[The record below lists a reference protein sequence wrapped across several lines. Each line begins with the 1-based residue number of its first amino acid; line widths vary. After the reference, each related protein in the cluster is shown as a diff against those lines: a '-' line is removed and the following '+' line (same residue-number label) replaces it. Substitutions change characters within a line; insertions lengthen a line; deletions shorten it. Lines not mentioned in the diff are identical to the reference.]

1 MRRLPPVL
9 RCQDRYDLGA
19 VLPDSPRWRQ
29 DQIVWITSGRV
40 QRIQF
45 HLRKNITK
53 GGIMPK
59 EMGMSKSMGMS
70 NGGGGHLYTQ
80 TNEVKNTII
89 HYHRGEDGRL
99 TEVERVST
107 GGAGSGTFKPISGQ
121 DSAPNAFEGAGS
133 VILSPDRR
141 FLFTTNGGDN
151 SVSSFAIADDGRL
164 KLVDRKPTGNPV
176 EGKSGT
182 AKSLAFAPSK
192 GRLYVLHSFGP
203 DHLRLMSV
211 DSKGKLTA
219 RKERYTANTKDKN
232 DRVPTM
238 AVISPDGRFLIVGTT
253 FDRPIAH
260 TGLYPDGSPILWVQ
274 QTDGSFRVIAS
285 NAPDPDGLVV
295 FPINKDGSLG
305 QASFQ
310 DGKAGSPF
318 YIAFLHNRPDTF
330 VLGYAVGDGCAM
342 ATIDGDGNL
351 NIGPLVKI
359 DTGAGLPS
367 ELCWLAVSPD
377 DRFVFATNFGYSNV
391 SSFRIDGTRLCI
403 AKDPACAKVPGDGT
417 ARGLNTTV
425 TSGPSDNWISPDG
438 AYLYQI
444 YGNASKL
451 LGYATNQDGSLK
463 EITSVAIPYNSPQGL
478 TGF

>member
-1 MRRLPPVL
+1 MA
-9 RCQDRYDLGA
+9 DMNM
-19 VLPDSPRWRQ
+19 SNEMT
-29 DQIVWITSGRV
+29 TSGG
-40 QRIQF
+40 
-45 HLRKNITK
+45 T
-53 GGIMPK
+53 
-59 EMGMSKSMGMS
+59 GMMAP
-70 NGGGGHLYTQ
+70 NGQGGHLYMQ
-80 TNEVKNTII
+80 TNEIRNVIV
-89 HYHRGEDGRL
+89 HYRRSANGIL
-99 TEVERVST
+99 TEVERVAT
-107 GGAGSGTFKPISGQ
+107 GGCGSGTFKPISGQ
-121 DSAPNAFEGAGS
+121 DNAPNAFEGAGS

-141 FLFTTNGGDN
+141 FLFATNGGDN
-151 SVSSFAIADDGRL
+151 SVSSFSVDKDGGPTML
-164 KLVDRKPTGNPV
+164 DVKATGNPV
-176 EGKSGT
+176 MGKSGT
-182 AKSLAFAPSK
+182 AKSLVYAPSR
-192 GRLYVLHSFGP
+192 GILYVLHSFGP

-211 DSKGKLTA
+211 DGGGRLTT
-219 RKERYTANTKDKN
+219 RPDRYTANTKDKT

-238 AVISPDGRFLIVGTT
+238 AVLSPDAKFLLVGTT
-253 FDRPIAH
+253 FDQPIAH
-260 TGLYPDGSPILWVQ
+260 TGTYPDGSPILWVQ
-274 QTDGSFRVIAS
+274 QPDGSFKVIAS

-295 FPINKDGSLG
+295 FPINRDGTLG
-305 QASFQ
+305 RASFQ

-318 YIAFLHNRPDTF
+318 YIAFLHSRPDTF